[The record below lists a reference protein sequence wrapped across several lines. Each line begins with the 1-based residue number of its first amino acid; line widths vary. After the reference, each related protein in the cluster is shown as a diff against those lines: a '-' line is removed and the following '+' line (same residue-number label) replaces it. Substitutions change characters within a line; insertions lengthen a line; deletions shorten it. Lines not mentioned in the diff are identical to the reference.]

1 MVKRKYDDPTEM
13 LAVRIPAPLH
23 DALKAKAE
31 RENRPKSEVVVE
43 LLTAALK
50 PPFEGVFE

>member
-43 LLTAALK
+43 LLTATLK